1 MFLRAI
7 SILAATVLMAG
18 NVMAEKTA
26 SEVSTDVQIAA
37 QVKTNLIDSDDV
49 SANDV
54 NVEVEKGV
62 VQLSGFV
69 ATEDERIAA
78 EKVAADIIGVKSVSN
93 KLVVK
98 ATDRSM
104 GTVMGDQ
111 MIETKVNAA
120 LMSDQGTDAGD
131 IDVEVREGVVQLS
144 GFVSS
149 EVEKQRAG
157 EIAKG
162 VKGVKDVHNSLD
174 LKN

>member
-1 MFLRAI
+1 MFVRAI

-37 QVKTNLIDSDDV
+37 QVKTNLVDSDDV

-162 VKGVKDVHNSLD
+162 VKGVKDVHNSLY

>member
-1 MFLRAI
+1 MFKRMMTLVATG
-7 SILAATVLMAG
+7 ILLATPAL
-18 NVMAEKTA
+18 AEKTA
-26 SEVSTDVQIAA
+26 GDVADDVQIAA
-37 QVKTNLIDSDDV
+37 QVKTNLVASDKV

-54 NVEVEKGV
+54 NVEVDKGV

-69 ATEDERIAA
+69 ATEDERIEAG
-78 EKVAADIIGVKSVSN
+78 KVAADIIGVTSVSN
-93 KLVVK
+93 KLIVR
-98 ATDRSM
+98 ASDRSM

-131 IDVEVREGVVQLS
+131 IDEEVRDGVVQLS

-149 EVEKQRAG
+149 DVEKERAG

-162 VKGVKDVHNSLD
+162 VKGVTDVHNSLD

>member
-1 MFLRAI
+1 MFARAI
-7 SILAATVLMAG
+7 SILAATMLITG
-18 NVMAEKTA
+18 NVMAEKTMSDVA
-26 SEVSTDVQIAA
+26 DDVQIAA
-37 QVKTNLIDSDDV
+37 QVKTNLIDSGKV

-69 ATEDERIAA
+69 ATEEERIEAG
-78 EKVAADIIGVKSVSN
+78 KVAGDIIGVKSVSN
-93 KLVVK
+93 QLVVK
-98 ATDRSM
+98 ASDRSF
-104 GTVMGDQ
+104 GTVVEDQ
-111 MIETKVNAA
+111 AIETKVNAA
-120 LMSDQGTDAGD
+120 LMTDQGTDAGD
-131 IDVEVREGVVQLS
+131 IDVEVRDGVVQLS

-157 EIAKG
+157 DIAKG

>member
-1 MFLRAI
+1 MFTRAI
-7 SILAATVLMAG
+7 SVLAATVLMTG
-18 NVMAEKTA
+18 NVMAEKT
-26 SEVSTDVQIAA
+26 VSDVADDVQIAA
-37 QVKTNLIDSDDV
+37 QVKTNLIDSDKV

-69 ATEDERIAA
+69 ATEEERIEAGR
-78 EKVAADIIGVKSVSN
+78 VAGDIIGVKSVSN
-93 KLVVK
+93 KLLVK
-98 ATDRSM
+98 ETDRSM
-104 GTVMGDQ
+104 GTVMSDQ

-131 IDVEVREGVVQLS
+131 IDVEVRDGMVQLS

>member
-1 MFLRAI
+1 MFVRAI
-7 SILAATVLMAG
+7 SVLAATIFMAG

-26 SEVSTDVQIAA
+26 SDVSNDVQIAA
-37 QVKTNLIDSDDV
+37 QVKTNLIDSDKV

-54 NVEVEKGV
+54 NVEVDKGV

-69 ATEDERIAA
+69 ATEDERIEAG
-78 EKVAADIIGVKSVSN
+78 KVAADIIGVKSVSN

-104 GTVMGDQ
+104 GTVMSDQ

-120 LMSDQGTDAGD
+120 LMSDQGTNAGD

-149 EVEKQRAG
+149 DVEKQRAG

>member
-1 MFLRAI
+1 MLARAI
-7 SILAATVLMAG
+7 SVVAAIMLMTG

-26 SEVSTDVQIAA
+26 GDVVDDVQIAA
-37 QVKTNLIDSDDV
+37 QVKTNLIDSSKV

-69 ATEDERIAA
+69 ATEEERIEAG
-78 EKVAADIIGVKSVSN
+78 KVAGDIIGVKSVSN

-98 ATDRSM
+98 DTDRSI

-157 EIAKG
+157 EIAQG

>member
-1 MFLRAI
+1 MFERMMTVV
-7 SILAATVLMAG
+7 AAALFLTTPAL
-18 NVMAEKTA
+18 AEKTA
-26 SEVSTDVQIAA
+26 GDVADDVQIAA
-37 QVKTNLIDSDDV
+37 QVKTNLVASDKV

-54 NVEVEKGV
+54 NVEVGKGV

-69 ATEDERIAA
+69 ATEDERIEAG
-78 EKVAADIIGVKSVSN
+78 KVAADIIGVKSVSN
-93 KLVVK
+93 KLIVR
-98 ATDRSM
+98 ASDRSM

-131 IDVEVREGVVQLS
+131 IDVEVRDGVVQLS

-149 EVEKQRAG
+149 DVEKERAG